1 MGAIAMKLKNSLFML
16 AEIAGVLLGTSAAN
30 AALVTDLTVFS
41 SNSEGHNWNGLLWNT
56 QGHDTDPVDHYK
68 LYVSS
73 SPFAAVTPTFING
86 YNDIRTQ
93 VSIPLVLGSQTFSI
107 YGEGVNTT
115 FDPLQYFELNL
126 YFDGNQ
132 SAPSISGVQNLTN
145 TGLAAAGSWNGLGIF
160 GGSGNA
166 EAGTLSFVSGNE
178 LISLTDFNWIT
189 NGNRDV
195 VWSTW
200 ANDAPYS
207 GGSGTLDYFGS
218 FTITVQTVPEPA
230 TGVMLC
236 LGLVGLGLSH
246 RWHRRLTQKLA

>member
-1 MGAIAMKLKNSLFML
+1 MKLKMNLSILL
-16 AEIAGVLLGTSAAN
+16 GTIGVLLCTSAAN
-30 AALVTDLTVFS
+30 AALVTDITLFS

-73 SPFAAVTPTFING
+73 SPLAAMTPNFINHD
-86 YNDIRTQ
+86 NNSQTR
-93 VSIPLVLGSQTFSI
+93 VSIPLVSGSQTFSI

-115 FDPLQYFELNL
+115 FDPLQYFALNL

-145 TGLAAAGSWNGLGIF
+145 TALAAAGSPNGLGIF
-160 GGSGNA
+160 GNSGNA
-166 EAGTLSFVSGNE
+166 EAGSLSFVTGNE
-178 LISLTDFNWIT
+178 LITLTDFNWIT
-189 NGNRDV
+189 DGTRDV

-218 FTITVQTVPEPA
+218 FTITVQAVPEPA
-230 TGVMLC
+230 TVGMLL
-236 LGLVGLGLSH
+236 LGLAGLGLT
-246 RWHRRLTQKLA
+246 RRGYGRHPQKLTQSHC